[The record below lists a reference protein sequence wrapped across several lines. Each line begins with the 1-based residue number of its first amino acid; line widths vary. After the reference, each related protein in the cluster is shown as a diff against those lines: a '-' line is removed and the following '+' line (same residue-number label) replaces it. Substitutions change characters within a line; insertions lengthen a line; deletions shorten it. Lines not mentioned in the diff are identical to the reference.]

1 MLYDQILNHVDKI
14 FVMCMHACISGITVV
29 VIAEKLSKGATKAV
43 HDKEVAVQD
52 HHGTDNAG

>member
-1 MLYDQILNHVDKI
+1 MYA
-14 FVMCMHACISGITVV
+14 CMHGVTVV

-43 HDKEVAVQD
+43 DDKELEVAVQD